1 MQKLP
6 VTLAID
12 RGGLVGD
19 DGPTHHGVF
28 DLSFLRFIPNLVL
41 MAPKDEEELRHLLHT
56 AILHP
61 GPAAVRYPRGNG
73 EGISLG
79 GELRRIPIG
88 TGELLREG
96 KDLLLLPVGNRVYPA
111 LEAAEGLEKLGI
123 DAAVIN
129 PRFIKPLDEELLCDW
144 AQKTG
149 KVITIEDNA
158 KKGGFGSAVLEL
170 FAKKRLHGLETSI
183 LGLPDTFIEH
193 GSQEQLRQKAK
204 IDTPAI
210 IAEALRVIG
219 RQG

>member
-1 MQKLP
+1 
-6 VTLAID
+6 
-12 RGGLVGD
+12 
-19 DGPTHHGVF
+19 
-28 DLSFLRFIPNLVL
+28 
-41 MAPKDEEELRHLLHT
+41 
-56 AILHP
+56 
-61 GPAAVRYPRGNG
+61 
-73 EGISLG
+73 
-79 GELRRIPIG
+79 
-88 TGELLREG
+88 
-96 KDLLLLPVGNRVYPA
+96 VGNRVYPA